1 MKGKLVKVQ
10 ANRGASGTLT
20 DLFHHIR
27 LIIAF
32 LVVRGMLIRVVLPYA
47 LLRGTWKD

>member
-1 MKGKLVKVQ
+1 MIGKLVKVH

-32 LVVRGMLIRVVLPYA
+32 LVVRGMLIRLMLPYT
-47 LLRGTWKD
+47 LLRGTWQD